1 MPSSDARPPVH
12 GVVPPLVSPLAGR
25 DVLDAEALER
35 LVEHV
40 IGGGVHGL
48 FLLGSTGE
56 GPSLSCRLRRELVDR
71 GCRQVAR
78 RLPVL
83 VGISDTAFEESV
95 GLACRA
101 ADCGA
106 DAVVA
111 TTPYYFKPGQAE
123 LVGYFTQLAAALPL
137 PLYLYNMPGLT
148 GTVIEPGTV
157 RRLMEVPGIVGI
169 KDSSGNLEYF
179 GQLVSMARERPG
191 WGVFM
196 GREELGVHALAM
208 GAHGVVPGGANLLP
222 RLHADAWQ
230 AMAAR
235 DCDLAEALNRR
246 ITEVAN
252 AVFTLGCQS
261 GGFIQGLKAALSMV
275 GLCGDLLAPPFPL
288 LPPADRDSLRRRL
301 ISLDVLAEDPQPGA
315 GA

>member
-1 MPSSDARPPVH
+1 
-12 GVVPPLVSPLAGR
+12 LVSPLAGR
-25 DVLDAEALER
+25 DVLDVEALER
-35 LVEHV
+35 VIEHV
-40 IGGGVHGL
+40 LGGGVHGL

-56 GPSLSCRLRRELVDR
+56 GPGVSGRLRGELVDR
-71 GCRQVAR
+71 ACRQVAR

-83 VGISDTAFEESV
+83 VGISDTAFAESV
-95 GLACRA
+95 ALARRA

-123 LVGYFTQLAAALPL
+123 LIGYFAELAAALPL

-148 GTVIEPGTV
+148 GTVIEPDTV
-157 RRLMEVPGIVGI
+157 RRLMEVPGIAGI
-169 KDSSGNLEYF
+169 KDSSGDLGYF
-179 GQLVSMARERPG
+179 GKLLSLARERSG
-191 WGVFM
+191 WSVFM

-222 RLHADAWQ
+222 RLHGDAW
-230 AMAAR
+230 AAVAAR
-235 DCDLAEALNRR
+235 DVDRAEAVNMR

-252 AVFTLGCQS
+252 AVYTLGCQS
-261 GGFIQGLKAALSMV
+261 AGFIQGLKAALSMA
-275 GLCGDLLAPPFPL
+275 GLCGDLLAPPFPP
-288 LPPADRDSLRRRL
+288 LPPADREELRRRL
-301 ISLDVLAEDPQPGA
+301 IALDVFVADPQPAA